1 MSAIFHLL
9 HSSLVT
15 SNNSWCHFYLCSFQ
29 LSFCIGRVDRHCEDI
44 PVIMESGHEGR
55 DMLQQGR
62 EAIEEMNKM
71 AELLSEQGEV
81 FNRRAMTEL
90 ETTLGPPLA
99 VTGALNRV
107 SSELQ
112 GLLRRANTTDRIWQQ
127 GVSDVKM
134 NIELSDFRANH
145 MQVLQGCSCILSNG
159 HCILT
164 VFPCIT
170 LVFSLA
176 VIVF

>member
-1 MSAIFHLL
+1 MQTVFYLL

-15 SNNSWCHFYLCSFQ
+15 SNISLCHFCSYSFQ

-44 PVIMESGHEGR
+44 PVIMESGHEGG

-62 EAIEEMNKM
+62 EAIQEMNKM
-71 AELLSEQGEV
+71 ADLLSEQGEV
-81 FNRRAMTEL
+81 FNRRALTEL

-112 GLLRRANTTDRIWQQ
+112 GLLRKANTTDRIWQQ
-127 GVSDVKM
+127 GMTDVEM
-134 NIELSDFRANH
+134 SIELSNFRANH
-145 MQVLQGCSCILSNG
+145 MQVLQGN
-159 HCILT
+159 
-164 VFPCIT
+164 T
-170 LVFSLA
+170 LVFSTA